1 MYPDYPSPD
10 FDELMDDYQTG
21 LKYAFDILRKQLVPS
36 LNELYI
42 TGAALEEFYEDYPGA
57 YKAIKTSREFY
68 DSATTM
74 MYKLAEILGVE
85 PYEKTKRT
93 KDSL

>member
-42 TGAALEEFYEDYPGA
+42 TGAALEEFYCP
-57 YKAIKTSREFY
+57 
-68 DSATTM
+68 
-74 MYKLAEILGVE
+74 
-85 PYEKTKRT
+85 
-93 KDSL
+93 